1 MKEKKKKIEKVG
13 NWDGKLFKSI
23 NMSLLQK
30 KMRETSFHTYV
41 IATISG
47 AFYLMYLALAHTLTD
62 LFSLTQHTFHFL
74 SFLSIFSFPYRLFWN
89 VFSSYPLITFLWL
102 LYLWIFAL
110 CHFSVSKFTN
120 FFFTIIFVQFFFLI
134 LLFSIL
140 FPTYNFNQ

>member
-1 MKEKKKKIEKVG
+1 MKEKNKIEKVS

-74 SFLSIFSFPYRLFWN
+74 FFLSIFSFPYRLFWN
-89 VFSSYPLITFLWL
+89 VFSSYPLITFLAL
-102 LYLWIFAL
+102 LSLWIFAL
-110 CHFSVSKFTN
+110 CHFFGTQIHK
-120 FFFTIIFVQFFFLI
+120 FFFHNHFCPFFF
-134 LLFSIL
+134 
-140 FPTYNFNQ
+140 